1 MESDNMDTDK
11 IRDMEL
17 EALELSNE
25 RNQFTEKAIK
35 IKTASIM
42 GFELEWE
49 EHKDKSLS
57 NQTKRNS
64 ASDEELEGDEE
75 YQILAS
81 DITTITNALRELE
94 INISFEKRQ
103 FKRETNHTTEL
114 HEITTSLQSIAAAMR
129 TFGEIPDKKL
139 DGVCGWMR

>member
-1 MESDNMDTDK
+1 MDTDK

-35 IKTASIM
+35 IKTDALM
-42 GFELEWE
+42 EVENEWVDT
-49 EHKDKSLS
+49 KDQSLS
-57 NQTKRNS
+57 NQVKRN
-64 ASDEELEGDEE
+64 AAADEALEKDEE

-81 DITTITNALRELE
+81 DITTITDALRELE

-103 FKRETNHTTEL
+103 FKRETNHTESL
-114 HEITTSLQSIAAAMR
+114 NEIRVAMGSIATDIHAVALK
-129 TFGEIPDKKL
+129 TVIGY
-139 DGVCGWMR
+139 

>member
-1 MESDNMDTDK
+1 METDQ

-64 ASDEELEGDEE
+64 AADEELEENDE
-75 YQILAS
+75 YQILTS

-94 INISFEKRQ
+94 INIAFEKRQ
-103 FKRETNHTTEL
+103 FKRETNHTE
-114 HEITTSLQSIAAAMR
+114 SLNDIRVAMGSIATDIHAVALK
-129 TFGEIPDKKL
+129 TVNGY
-139 DGVCGWMR
+139 

>member
-1 MESDNMDTDK
+1 METDQ

-42 GFELEWE
+42 WFELEWE

-57 NQTKRNS
+57 NQTKRN
-64 ASDEELEGDEE
+64 AAADEELEGNEE
-75 YQILAS
+75 YQILTS
-81 DITTITNALRELE
+81 DITTITNALRVLE
-94 INISFEKRQ
+94 IDMAFEKRE
-103 FKRETNHTTEL
+103 FKRETTHTADIY
-114 HEITTSLQSIAAAMR
+114 EITVSLQSIATDMHA
-129 TFGEIPDKKL
+129 FGKISDKKH
-139 DGVCGWMR
+139 DIVCGWMR

>member
-1 MESDNMDTDK
+1 MDTDK

-57 NQTKRNS
+57 NQTKRN
-64 ASDEELEGDEE
+64 AAADEELEVDEE
-75 YQILAS
+75 HQILTS

-94 INISFEKRQ
+94 INTSFEKRQ
-103 FKRETNHTTEL
+103 FKRATNHTE
-114 HEITTSLQSIAAAMR
+114 SLNDFRVAMSSIAVDIHAIVGMS
-129 TFGEIPDKKL
+129 GKKQ
-139 DGVCGWMR
+139 DVICGWMR